1 MSSTL
6 APPPLRWDGA
16 RLHVVDQTRL
26 PAVEEVLV
34 LAGAEDTARAIERLA
49 VRGAPLIGVAAAYGL
64 AMEVAREP
72 SLGALERGAERLAT
86 CRPTARNL
94 AWAVERVRA
103 AALAGG
109 PVRMAAAAREAAE
122 EIQRED
128 EAASAALGEHGAALL
143 DEELSRRAAG
153 AAESAAPRPLT
164 IMTHCNSGCLAASG
178 RGTGLGVIAALADRR
193 PVRVLACE
201 ARPLLQG
208 ARLTVWELGRLGIEH
223 ALVVDAAAPGLIRTG
238 QVDAVVTGMDRVAA
252 NGDVANKV
260 GTYGLAL
267 AAGAAGIPF
276 VAAGPS
282 SSVDL
287 SLPGGDAIEIEERG
301 ADEVRSAAGALLT
314 VPGTPV
320 RNPAFDVT
328 PAELVWALVTERGV
342 ARPVD
347 AAGVA
352 AVA

>member
-1 MSSTL
+1 MATILS
-6 APPPLRWDGA
+6 PPPLRWDGE
-16 RLHVVDQTRL
+16 RLHVLDQTRL
-26 PAVEEVLV
+26 PAQELVLV
-34 LAGAEDTARAIERLA
+34 LEGAEDTAQAIERLA
-49 VRGAPLIGVAAAYGL
+49 VRGAPLIGVAAAFGL

-103 AALAGG
+103 AALAAG
-109 PVRMAAAAREAAE
+109 PVRMAGAARAAAE
-122 EIQRED
+122 EIQRAD
-128 EAASAALGEHGAALL
+128 EAASAALSEHGAALL
-143 DEELSRRAAG
+143 DAALPRV
-153 AAESAAPRPLT
+153 APVTVL
-164 IMTHCNSGCLAASG
+164 THCNSGCLAASG

-223 ALVVDAAAPGLIRTG
+223 ALVVDAAAAGLIRTG
-238 QVDAVVTGMDRVAA
+238 QVDAVVTGFDRVAA

-282 SSVDL
+282 SSLDA
-287 SLPGGDAIEIEERG
+287 SLPDGDGIEIEERG
-301 ADEVRSAAGALLT
+301 GDEVRAALGTLLT

-328 PAELVWALVTERGV
+328 PAALVSALVTERGV
-342 ARPVD
+342 AQPVD
-347 AAGVA
+347 AASVA
-352 AVA
+352 AIA

>member
-1 MSSTL
+1 MASTL
-6 APPPLRWDGA
+6 APPPLRWDGS
-16 RLHVVDQTRL
+16 RVHVLDQTRL
-26 PAVEEVLV
+26 PADEQVLV
-34 LAGAEDTARAIERLA
+34 LEGAEDTARAIERLA
-49 VRGAPLIGVAAAYGL
+49 VRGAPLIGVAAAFGL

-103 AALAGG
+103 AALAAG
-109 PVRMAAAAREAAE
+109 PVGLAAAARAAAE
-122 EIQRED
+122 AIQRDD
-128 EAASAALGEHGAALL
+128 EAASAALAEHGAALL
-143 DEELSRRAAG
+143 DAAL
-153 AAESAAPRPLT
+153 PREPVTVL
-164 IMTHCNSGCLAASG
+164 THCNSGCLAASG

-193 PVRVLACE
+193 PLRVLACE

-208 ARLTVWELGRLGIEH
+208 SRLTVWELGRLGLEH
-223 ALVVDAAAPGLIRTG
+223 ALVVDAAAAGLIRTG
-238 QVDAVVTGMDRVAA
+238 QVDAVVTGLDRVAA

-267 AAGAAGIPF
+267 AAHAAGIPF

-282 SSVDL
+282 SSIDS
-287 SLPGGDAIEIEERG
+287 SLPHGDAIEIEERG
-301 ADEVRSAAGALLT
+301 ADEVRSAAGSLLT

-328 PAELVWALVTERGV
+328 PAALVWALVTEHGV
-342 ARPVD
+342 AQPVD
-347 AAGVA
+347 AAAVS

>member
-1 MSSTL
+1 MTSTL

-16 RLHVVDQTRL
+16 RLHVLDQTRL
-26 PAVEEVLV
+26 PAREEVLV
-34 LAGAEDTARAIERLA
+34 LEGAEDTARAIERLS
-49 VRGAPLIGVAAAYGL
+49 VRGAPLIGVAAAFGL
-64 AMEVAREP
+64 AMEVARKP

-103 AALAGG
+103 AALAAG
-109 PVRMAAAAREAAE
+109 PVRLAGAAREAAE

-128 EAASAALGEHGAALL
+128 EAASAALGDHGAALL
-143 DEELSRRAAG
+143 DAALP
-153 AAESAAPRPLT
+153 APRPLT
-164 IMTHCNSGCLAASG
+164 ILTHCNSGCLAASG

-238 QVDAVVTGMDRVAA
+238 QVDAVVTGLDRVAA

-267 AAGAAGIPF
+267 AARAAGIPF

-282 SSVDL
+282 SSIDG
-287 SLPGGDAIEIEERG
+287 SLPSGEAIEIEERG
-301 ADEVRSAAGALLT
+301 AEEVRTAAGSLLT

-328 PAELVWALVTERGV
+328 PAALVWALVTERGI
-342 ARPVD
+342 AQPVD
-347 AAGVA
+347 AASVT